1 MSLVNRIYLT
11 IYMNLKSMWNSS
23 LIGRLCAIVCLALLV
38 GVACADTNAPALPTA
53 AATAQLAQADES
65 DSNANMPPTW
75 TPGPPPESQQNEA
88 WMPLVVVEPSPT
100 RPVPTSTPVTPPTPT
115 PTETP
120 AITATPTRYV
130 SQIPYDLPPSE
141 ELGPSK
147 VGLHV
152 IQNNSPA
159 IMEFVRQ
166 AQPAVMKSVGDFGFL
181 EEVKEVSPRTITIG
195 RFPASHQ
202 QIAGDPEQAARE
214 FVAEQRHIYE
224 QNPYVDYWEGW
235 NEPDPNLDGMAWYAR
250 FEQERVREMA
260 KYGYRA
266 AVGGFATGVPE
277 MDEFELFVPAIRT
290 AMEHNGILTLHE
302 YGAPTMDYLYGDPLP
317 GYPSYPDR
325 GSLAFRYRWYY
336 RDILEPN
343 GLVIPLAITE
353 QGIDGII
360 GGRPGP
366 DGLGWRDFQDY
377 WVDMGSWGS
386 DGVQA
391 YINQL
396 AWYDAGV
403 RQDGYVIGFTIFTA
417 GGGDRWRTYEVNG
430 ILPQLAAYASSQW

>member
-1 MSLVNRIYLT
+1 
-11 IYMNLKSMWNSS
+11 
-23 LIGRLCAIVCLALLV
+23 
-38 GVACADTNAPALPTA
+38 
-53 AATAQLAQADES
+53 
-65 DSNANMPPTW
+65 MPPTW
-75 TPGPPPESQQNEA
+75 TPGPTPESQENEA
-88 WMPLVVVEPSPT
+88 WMPMVVVEPSPT

-115 PTETP
+115 STATP
-120 AITATPTRYV
+120 SITATPTRYV

-147 VGLHV
+147 MGLHV
-152 IQNNSPA
+152 IQNNNPA

-195 RFPASHQ
+195 RFPASNQ
-202 QIAGDPEQAARE
+202 QIAGNPEEAARE
-214 FVAEQRHIYE
+214 FVAEQLHIYE

-235 NEPDPNLDGMAWYAR
+235 NEPDPNLDGMPWYAR

-260 KYGYRA
+260 KHGYRA
-266 AVGGFATGVPE
+266 AIGGFATGVPE
-277 MDEFELFVPAIRT
+277 MDEFALFVPAVRT

-377 WVDMGSWGS
+377 WTEMGAWGS
-386 DGVQA
+386 EGVQA
-391 YINQL
+391 YVNQL

-417 GGGDRWRTYEVNG
+417 GGSDRWRTYEVNG
-430 ILPQLAAYASSQW
+430 ILPQLAAYAQSQW